1 MKMIRRSFLKIA
13 AVAAVGWGV
22 RPASDLLASG
32 GGGGERLLYIY
43 LHRGKNIAINEE
55 VIDAVDRKSV
65 V

>member
-1 MKMIRRSFLKIA
+1 MKMIRRNFLKIA

-32 GGGGERLLYIY
+32 GGGGEGLSA
-43 LHRGKNIAINEE
+43 K
-55 VIDAVDRKSV
+55 DRKSV